1 MGLVPRTIAM
11 AAIFQVAEQK
21 MNLENIGHYGDSDQD
36 IEGISKISRQSWAL
50 SQNPYIYEA
59 AT

>member
-50 SQNPYIYEA
+50 SQNPYI
-59 AT
+59 